1 MPTQRLIDRLPPPL
15 VLCILYVALVGLGA
29 ALLLAPSASTRPI
42 TVSDAIFTAT
52 SAVTVT
58 GLVVIDTGSDLT
70 VFGQAVVVFLIQIGG
85 IGIITFTVLML
96 RALGMPIG
104 FQHKIFLRD
113 DLNRTSIRDVLTL
126 AWQVFK
132 ISLLAEILG
141 TIALAYAWVPE
152 LGRWQGTWYAIFHC
166 ISAFNNAGFGLH
178 AASLTPWA
186 GNPLVIVT
194 TSLLFVIGG
203 LGYGVIDDV
212 AARRSWATLTLH
224 SKLTLAGTA
233 ALLVW
238 GSAAFAVLEW
248 NNPGTLGAM
257 SIGDKLM
264 TSWFQGATPRTAG
277 FNSVDYARI
286 RESTSFL
293 TITLMTIGGGSTS
306 AAGGIKVSS
315 FLIMVL
321 ACVSFLRKE
330 TQVRAFGRSIVL
342 DDVTRVFSL
351 VVLTGTLLVTAT
363 FVLVAIHEAP
373 FLDVLFEVSSA
384 LGTVGLSRGLTG
396 QLNEVGR
403 AIIVI
408 MMLAGKVGPLTVG
421 LLFMAPR
428 VARVRYAA
436 GKVYIG

>member
-1 MPTQRLIDRLPPPL
+1 MQRLIDRLSPPL
-15 VLCILYVALVGLGA
+15 VLCLLYLTLVGLGA
-29 ALLLAPSASTRPI
+29 ALLLMPGASTRPI
-42 TVSDAIFTAT
+42 TVSDAVFTAT

-152 LGRWQGTWYAIFHC
+152 LGGWQGAWYAIFHC

-277 FNSVDYARI
+277 FNSVDYAKI

-293 TITLMTIGGGSTS
+293 DDHADDDRRRQHVGRRRHQ
-306 AAGGIKVSS
+306 GIVLPDHGARMR
-315 FLIMVL
+315 LIPAQGNPGPGFRPIDRARRRHEGVL
-321 ACVSFLRKE
+321 ARRIDRHAACDSHLR
-330 TQVRAFGRSIVL
+330 
-342 DDVTRVFSL
+342 
-351 VVLTGTLLVTAT
+351 
-363 FVLVAIHEAP
+363 
-373 FLDVLFEVSSA
+373 
-384 LGTVGLSRGLTG
+384 SRGYSRSS
-396 QLNEVGR
+396 VSR
-403 AIIVI
+403 CA
-408 MMLAGKVGPLTVG
+408 
-421 LLFMAPR
+421 F
-428 VARVRYAA
+428 
-436 GKVYIG
+436 